1 MRLLGPSILVDEI
14 GKPPKRELGDTRS
27 RNEDRY

>member
-1 MRLLGPSILVDEI
+1 MKIVVIGGRFGGLPIPST
-14 GKPPKRELGDTRS
+14 RMQGDTRS